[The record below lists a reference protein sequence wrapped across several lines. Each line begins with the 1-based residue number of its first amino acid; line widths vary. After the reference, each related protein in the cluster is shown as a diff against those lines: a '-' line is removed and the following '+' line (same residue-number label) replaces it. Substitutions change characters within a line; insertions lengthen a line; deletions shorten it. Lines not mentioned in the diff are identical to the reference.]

1 MKKSGG
7 RCSSGEPVPESEVAR
22 GCLPAEGVWASEG
35 GARGA
40 LQARWQVSLTAWELV
55 RRSGAHRS
63 GAQQERDG
71 SLPWGRVG
79 NCREACLEV
88 RGGGVREAGRGR
100 RASAGRSRT
109 YLLGELR
116 VWCDWGPWDLSL
128 WKEAVALSRGR
139 SRASHCQSCRAEV
152 GSGRPRKDPGR
163 LPPHCR
169 SG

>member
-63 GAQQERDG
+63 GAQQERDC

-79 NCREACLEV
+79 NCREAQSGGE
-88 RGGGVREAGRGR
+88 RAGGVREAGRQGGGPQQDAAVPTSSVSSGSGVTGVRGTCRCGR
-100 RASAGRSRT
+100 R
-109 YLLGELR
+109 
-116 VWCDWGPWDLSL
+116 L
-128 WKEAVALSRGR
+128 W
-139 SRASHCQSCRAEV
+139 
-152 GSGRPRKDPGR
+152 P
-163 LPPHCR
+163 
-169 SG
+169 